1 MAPLV
6 ERNDCWVAQ
15 FLLETCGT
23 SACGS
28 RCPPMPPP
36 TTFGPAGDQDA
47 IAAYLFRCAETG
59 RHAVSKD
66 RSGRNLPST
75 GSAGS
80 WRFVQEVAVGVRDP
94 LPIPGDPEP
103 VLRGLVD
110 AGYYVWPQGTN
121 PHGTSQ

>member
-1 MAPLV
+1 
-6 ERNDCWVAQ
+6 
-15 FLLETCGT
+15 
-23 SACGS
+23 
-28 RCPPMPPP
+28 MPPP

-47 IAAYLFRCAETG
+47 IEAYLFRCAETG

-66 RSGRNLPST
+66 RSGSNLPST
-75 GSAGS
+75 GSVGR